1 MFVSLGRLLRVGM
14 AGQEADGGE
23 VGGGG
28 GGVELR
34 EMGLRVGRGRLRSSE
49 VAVWACGVARGRR
62 PVRRGLLFLVKV
74 VYLRMNVTNA
84 VPTAPAE
91 QAHTTRRLW

>member
-1 MFVSLGRLLRVGM
+1 MGK

-49 VAVWACGVARGRR
+49 VAVCGGPAVWRGGGV
-62 PVRRGLLFLVKV
+62 PSGEGYFFGLKWFI
-74 VYLRMNVTNA
+74 
-84 VPTAPAE
+84 
-91 QAHTTRRLW
+91 